1 MGIPRE
7 GESGGKLTPNC
18 FQSFDC
24 FDPLRFYP
32 KKVDVNCATRR
43 WRNAFHEFFDNGG
56 NDDDDDDDDDY
67 DYDGNGQIV
76 MIGLTRITCIQ
87 SAGCWSVTVIYL

>member
-43 WRNAFHEFFDNGG
+43 PE
-56 NDDDDDDDDDY
+56 
-67 DYDGNGQIV
+67 DGEMRLMNSLTMV
-76 MIGLTRITCIQ
+76 AMMIMIMIMIIMDKL
-87 SAGCWSVTVIYL
+87 